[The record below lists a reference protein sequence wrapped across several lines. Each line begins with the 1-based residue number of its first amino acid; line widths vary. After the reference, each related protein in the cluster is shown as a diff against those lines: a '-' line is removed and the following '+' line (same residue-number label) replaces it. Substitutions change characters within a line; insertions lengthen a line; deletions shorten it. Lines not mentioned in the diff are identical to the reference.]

1 VNRKIEKYLPA
12 SLNVLSALAVF
23 ILSFLMRY
31 QFPLDIRTAKIAG
44 LVLVYTGMALAA
56 WATFYIKGAVF
67 GMVEE
72 TRGILVKNGPY
83 RLVRHPVYLAL
94 TVAILG
100 IPVSLGSWPGLV
112 AVFLLFLPTEIYRA
126 KLEDKALA
134 LKFGKEWEEYAGKTR
149 FMLPFL
155 GKR

>member
-1 VNRKIEKYLPA
+1 MNCKIEKYLPA

-31 QFPLDIRTAKIAG
+31 RIPLDIRIGKIAG
-44 LVLVYTGMALAA
+44 LVLVYTGMAFAV
-56 WATFYIKGAVF
+56 WATFHIKGAVF

-72 TRGILVKNGPY
+72 TRGILVTNGPY
-83 RLVRHPVYLAL
+83 RFVRHPVYLGL

-100 IPVSLGSWPGLV
+100 IPVSLGSWAGLV

-134 LKFGKEWEEYAGKTR
+134 LKFGEEWKSYAKKTG
-149 FMLPFL
+149 FILPFL
-155 GKR
+155 MKK